1 MTPLRRIEHP
11 KGDILH
17 VLKRTAPG
25 FAGFGE
31 AYFSSVLAG
40 EVKGW
45 KRHQRVTLNIVV
57 PVGRI
62 RFTLHDRRTGSATEG
77 RFEAITLGPDNNAR
91 LTIPPGIW
99 MAFAGAHADD
109 FAGCQIEA
117 DRDALFL
124 PGDRAKETQAKLL
137 GLGHG
142 WRRWRHAGDH
152 GGEDGGRYVVVGWSG
167 ARSSLPWHA

>member
-1 MTPLRRIEHP
+1 VIEGVLVTPLRRIEHP

-99 MAFAGAHADD
+99 MAFAGAHAGPSLLLNIADEEHD
-109 FAGCQIEA
+109 PQEA
-117 DRDALFL
+117 DKADLNEF
-124 PGDRAKETQAKLL
+124 EF
-137 GLGHG
+137 
-142 WRRWRHAGDH
+142 RW
-152 GGEDGGRYVVVGWSG
+152 
-167 ARSSLPWHA
+167 